1 MRRMS
6 WGAVE
11 FFIFLLLVLLLPS
24 IGGAQTCTA
33 ERYDSTG
40 TTLLST
46 HTTIQAAVNAAGTA
60 NIIRVTDTCSENVTV
75 REEKARITLDP
86 Y

>member
-11 FFIFLLLVLLLPS
+11 FLIFLLVVLSLPS
-24 IGGAQTCTA
+24 LGDAQTCTA

-86 Y
+86 C

>member
-11 FFIFLLLVLLLPS
+11 FLIFLLVVLSLPS
-24 IGGAQTCTA
+24 LGDAQTCTA

-46 HTTIQAAVNAAGTA
+46 HTTIQAVNAAGTA

-75 REEKARITLDP
+75 SEEKARITLDP
-86 Y
+86 C